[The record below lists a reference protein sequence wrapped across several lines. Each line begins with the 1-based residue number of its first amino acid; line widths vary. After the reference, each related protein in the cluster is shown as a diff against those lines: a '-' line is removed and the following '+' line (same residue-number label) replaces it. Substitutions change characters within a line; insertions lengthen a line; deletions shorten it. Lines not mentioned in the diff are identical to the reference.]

1 MRGNARAI
9 LVSATLS
16 ILFVVVSSV
25 ATVRGNPVLGN
36 PTWGRPGAS
45 DLQVSGL
52 SITPGEVVAGGR
64 VAIRLKLQDPLVRV
78 VAVETEVRGSAG
90 GQVACLTTMTYD
102 QDTGEW
108 VGRLDIPD
116 WAVPGAWHIS
126 SVKITDDEANI
137 QTVADLEPAS
147 FEVSQPAPPGSMRLG
162 SIVAS
167 DADAIRG
174 IPATIILPVED
185 SSGLASVEAVFVSPS
200 GRQRATAGVMANAAS
215 GAPLPVSLPFPLT
228 LQLPDGSE
236 PGRWSVESVTV
247 RNGLGL
253 SGRFFPGPEAGF
265 NVESTTFDTHPPEV
279 LAVQL
284 SSDTVTSGGEVTV
297 TAGVTDELT
306 GVGSVT
312 AVLVSPDGKA
322 SCAVPLVVTPDGQW
336 MGSLVIPYYAAG
348 GQWTCSIRATDRI
361 GNTTG
366 ADESRQAL
374 LTVRPAYGESDVPRP
389 GISGFGVSGAQ
400 RGGLF
405 TARFAAVDHGA
416 GVSRVMVRF
425 EAPGNWTI
433 LAQAL
438 PDGDRGGWICSVD
451 VPRHARSGVW
461 RAVSATVTDGMG
473 RETELELAPSMLVSP
488 DGAQAQVF
496 PDAAEDSV
504 PPVLEA
510 TPELEEIAG
519 RVMFRMKV
527 RDDLS
532 GVDSVLLLLGKAD
545 ALEGPGTPEVG
556 RPTLYL
562 RYNPDLGVWEGGI
575 PTRGLPEKG
584 EWAIAGIVLTDRAG
598 NHQVL
603 ESGLDYDLS
612 LFNVQ

>member
-9 LVSATLS
+9 LVSVTLS

-25 ATVRGNPVLGN
+25 ATVKGSPVPGNPA
-36 PTWGRPGAS
+36 WGRPDGS

-52 SITPGEVVAGGR
+52 SITPREVVAGGW
-64 VAIRLKLQDPLVRV
+64 VAIRLEIRDPLVRV

-90 GQVACLTTMTYD
+90 GQSACLTTMTYD

-108 VGRLDIPD
+108 VGLLDIPCS
-116 WAVPGAWHIS
+116 AVPGVWQVS
-126 SVKITDDEANI
+126 SLKITDDEANI
-137 QTVADLEPAS
+137 QTVANLEQAS
-147 FEVSQPAPPGSMRLG
+147 FEVSQPAPPGSMLLG
-162 SIVAS
+162 FITAS
-167 DADAIRG
+167 DADAILG
-174 IPATIILPVED
+174 IPATITLPVED

-215 GAPLPVSLPFPLT
+215 GAPLPVSLSFPFT
-228 LQLPDGSE
+228 LRLPDGSE

-247 RNGLGL
+247 TNGLGL
-253 SGRFFPGPEAGF
+253 LGRFFPGPEAGF
-265 NVESTTFDTHPPEV
+265 SVVSTTFDTHPPEV
-279 LAVQL
+279 IAVQL
-284 SSDTVTSGGEVTV
+284 SSDTVTTGGEVTV

-306 GVGSVT
+306 GVGSVM
-312 AVLVSPDGKA
+312 AVLVSPDRKA
-322 SCAVPLVVTPDGQW
+322 SCAVPLEVTPDGQW

-366 ADESRQAL
+366 ADGLKQAL

-389 GISGFGVSGAQ
+389 GISGFAVSDAP
-400 RGGLF
+400 RGGLL
-405 TARFAAVDHGA
+405 TARFAVLDHGA

-425 EAPGNWTI
+425 EAPVNRTI

-451 VPRHARSGVW
+451 IPRQARSGVW
-461 RAVSATVTDGMG
+461 RAVSAAVTDGMG
-473 RETELELAPSMLVSP
+473 RETELELVPSLLVSP
-488 DGAQAQVF
+488 DGAEAQVF
-496 PDAAEDSV
+496 PNGAEDSV

-510 TPELEEIAG
+510 APELEEIAG

-532 GVDSVLLLLGKAD
+532 GVDSVLLLLSKAD
-545 ALEGPGTPEVG
+545 ALEGPGTPQVG